1 MTKLKTIVA
10 AVASLVIFT
19 NIAHAQT
26 ATSTNYQANYAEPL
40 TVKYLGSEGDYLYF
54 EVSLKPQTEGKAKF
68 EIVDKNEGAFYAAG
82 VSNDFK
88 VKTYKV
94 EKREDQVLDFRLH
107 FGKKTYS
114 KTFSINTSLVEN
126 TTVAAGD
133 ITKL

>member
-19 NIAHAQT
+19 NIANAQT
-26 ATSTNYQANYAEPL
+26 ATPTNYQVNYSEPL
-40 TVKYLGSEGDYLYF
+40 SVKYLGSEGEYLYF
-54 EVSLKPQTEGKAKF
+54 EVSLKPQTDGKAKF
-68 EIVDKNEGAFYAAG
+68 EIVDKNEGAFYSAG
-82 VSNDFK
+82 VSND
-88 VKTYKV
+88 
-94 EKREDQVLDFRLH
+94 

-126 TTVAAGD
+126 TTVEAGD